1 MSYPGPGAQPT
12 QLIVDGA
19 PVSASNPLPIES
31 TGSGSALPVQIEG
44 LQQNGATI
52 KPVGVDN
59 FGNLGVALADPLTAL
74 QTASSTATTN
84 VSLNW
89 HEE

>member
-12 QLIVDGA
+12 QISGGTRVGA
-19 PVSASNPLPIES
+19 FA
-31 TGSGSALPVQIEG
+31 A
-44 LQQNGATI
+44 ATNQTLDLE
-52 KPVGVDN
+52 KLDLRMEPGDV
-59 FGNLGVALADPLTAL
+59 LAVAL